1 MPYDLSYLS
10 DPRIFAV
17 GREAAHADHA
27 VYASLAE
34 AQSGVSSLE
43 MRLNGLWKFSYA
55 DCPQARA
62 QNFFVPGY
70 DVSGWDEIEVPGHIQ
85 MQGYDRCQYVNT
97 QYPWD
102 GVESLRPPQVSETY
116 NPVGSYVRTFTVPD
130 AWLTDGR
137 VLVRFEGVATA
148 MYVWVNGVFLGYA
161 EDSFTPSEFDM
172 TAALHAGEN
181 TLCVE
186 VYKFSSASWIEDQD
200 FWRFSGIFRDVVV
213 RREPKRHVR
222 DLFVTTSFDARM
234 HDATLRVRLRLT
246 GVEPGD
252 LISAQLLD
260 TRSEWSCEAQEEMDI
275 SVPVF
280 APRKWSAEEPNLY
293 CLRITYGDEVVETDV
308 GFRVFEMKDG
318 IMRLNG
324 KRIVFHGV
332 NRHEFGHL
340 RGRVLTYEEM
350 EYDARVMKQ
359 NNINAV
365 RTSHYPNCSAWY
377 RLCDRYGLYVIDE
390 TNLESHGSWMK
401 MGAVEPSW
409 AVPCDRPEWQDAV
422 LDRAQSMLERDKN
435 HPSVLIWS
443 CGNESY
449 GGKDIFEMSE
459 YFRKADPTRL
469 VHYEGIFH
477 DRRYND
483 TSDMESRMYAKPAEI
498 EAYLQSHPK
507 KPYISCEYMHAMGNS
522 CGGMSLYS
530 ALEERYPQYQGGFIW
545 DFIDQAIAVTDDVTG
560 ERRLCVGGDFGERP
574 TDYHFCGNGLLFA
587 DREITPKMAET
598 RALYAP
604 VRLTVDAQGVLISNR
619 NLFVSTRG
627 MLLTWTVFSNGV
639 KVDAGEM
646 PAPDVPAGEDGYLP
660 LDIALPETGET
671 VLRVSLALGAQTPWA
686 RRGHVVSV
694 GEAVIGTWQPDAAPV
709 TPGTVVTGDVNL
721 GVQAENAGLLLSMS
735 EGGLVSMK
743 KDGAEYIARAPR
755 PCFYRAPTD
764 NDRGNGMPAR
774 CALFAAASLYASAKL
789 ESCGEVDGKLQA
801 LYSYTLPGTQ
811 VRAQVKYTVLGADA
825 VEIECSYPGAQGMP
839 ELAQFS
845 LPIRLQ
851 DVMEDMT
858 YYGRGEAE
866 NYCDRQSGAYLG
878 VYTQKICDN
887 VTPYLKPQE
896 CGNRTDVRWMEA
908 TRDGHGIRVEMVDR
922 PLNVSVLPYSF
933 IELETALHPDEL
945 CAPHYTYVN
954 VAGYM
959 GGVGGDDSWGAPVQK
974 PYVIPSEQPL
984 SFRFILR
991 AI

>member
-1 MPYDLSYLS
+1 MQYDLSYLS
-10 DPRIFAV
+10 DPRVFAL
-17 GREAAHADHA
+17 GREDVHSDHE
-27 VYASLAE
+27 VYASLEEAE
-34 AQSGVSSLE
+34 RGVSSLE
-43 MRLNGLWKFSYA
+43 MSLRGRWKFSYA
-55 DCPQARA
+55 DSPAQRA
-62 QNFFVPGY
+62 QGFFAPGY

-102 GVESLRPPQVSETY
+102 GVEALRPPQVRRTY

-130 AWLTDGR
+130 AWRRDGR
-137 VLVRFEGVATA
+137 VLVRFEGAATA
-148 MYVWVNGVFLGYA
+148 IYVWVNGTFLGYA
-161 EDSFTPSEFDM
+161 EDSFTPSEFDI

-186 VYKFSSASWIEDQD
+186 VYKFSSAAWIEDQD
-200 FWRFSGIFRDVVV
+200 FWRFSGIFRDVLV
-213 RREPKRHVR
+213 RREPPRHVR
-222 DLFVTTSFDARM
+222 DVFVTTAFDKRM
-234 HDATLRVRLRLT
+234 HDATMRVRLKLT
-246 GVEPGD
+246 GVKPGD
-252 LISAQLLD
+252 QIYAKLLD
-260 TRSEWSCEAQEEMDI
+260 TRSEWGCEAQEEMDI

-293 CLRITYGDEVVETDV
+293 RLRITYGDEIVETDV
-308 GFRVFEMKDG
+308 GFRVFEMKNG
-318 IMRLNG
+318 LMCLNG

-332 NRHEFGHL
+332 NRHEFSHL
-340 RGRVLTYEEM
+340 RGRVLTEEEM

-365 RTSHYPNCSAWY
+365 RTSHYPNCTAWY
-377 RLCDRYGLYVIDE
+377 RLCDRYGIYVIDE

-409 AVPCDRPEWQDAV
+409 VVPGDRPEWQDAV

-435 HPSVLIWS
+435 HPSILIWS

-449 GGKDIFEMSE
+449 GGKDLFEMSE
-459 YFRKADPTRL
+459 YFRRADPTRL

-477 DRRYND
+477 DRRYEG

-498 EAYLQSHPK
+498 VEYLRSRPK

-530 ALEERYPQYQGGFIW
+530 ALEEQYPHYQGGFIW
-545 DFIDQAIAVTDDVTG
+545 DFIDQAIAVTDEATG
-560 ERRLCVGGDFGERP
+560 ERRLCVGGDFGDRP

-587 DREITPKMAET
+587 DRTFTPKMAEV

-604 VRLTVDAQGVLISNR
+604 VQLTVDAQGVLISNR
-619 NLFVSTRG
+619 NLFVSTAG
-627 MLLTWTVFSNGV
+627 MLLRWEVLLNGA
-639 KVDAGEM
+639 KVDAGEQI
-646 PAPDVPAGEDGYLP
+646 APDVPAGEEGYLP
-660 LDIALPETGET
+660 MEIALPRDGET
-671 VLRVSLALGAQTPWA
+671 VVRVSLAIGENTPWA
-686 RRGHVVSV
+686 RRGHVVTT
-694 GEAVIGTWQPDAAPV
+694 GETVIGAWKSDAVPM
-709 TPGTVVTGDVNL
+709 PGEIVRGDVNM
-721 GVQAENAGLLLSMS
+721 GVHAKHAGLLLSIT
-735 EGGLVSMK
+735 EGGLTSMK

-789 ESCGEVDGKLQA
+789 ERCGVTDGRLQA
-801 LYSYTLPGTQ
+801 VYSYTLPGTPIN
-811 VRAQVKYTVLGADA
+811 AQVKYTVLGADA
-825 VEIECSYPGAQGMP
+825 VEIECSYPGAQGLP
-839 ELAQFS
+839 ELAQLS
-845 LPIRLQ
+845 VPIRLQ

-866 NYCDRQSGAYLG
+866 NYADRKAGAYMG
-878 VYTQKICDN
+878 VYTQKIGDN

-896 CGNRTDVRWMEA
+896 CGNRTDVRWMEI
-908 TRDGHGIRVEMVDR
+908 TRDGHGIRVEMVDQ

-933 IELETALHPDEL
+933 IELDTAMHLDEL
-945 CAPHYTYVN
+945 CVPHYTYIN

-959 GGVGGDDSWGAPVQK
+959 GGVGGDDSWGAPVQA
-974 PYVIPSEQPL
+974 PYVIPSDKPL
-984 SFRFILR
+984 SFRFVLR
-991 AI
+991 TI